1 MFRDPPQPISAETA
15 AENASLERATV
26 GIRKAYEGQAKCIL
40 NTERLKMM
48 KVHEALHFQG
58 HHIGRTNLLTGMR
71 EEYYISDLNS
81 SYKHDFIFRTVSM
94 SDTDTKYVSSKW
106 LISKKIN
113 LFLDRFISLTSSK
126 IPMVDQR
133 DLSEQNYRL
142 LSAGMDI
149 PKPHI
154 FAGTGDLLMSFPLH
168 WMFSLCSPLSEHPT
182 LSNIKNYRFWQTICN
197 KALLVTPS
205 TLNVGIL
212 LHKPVH
218 PLQRPLLNPLFQSKV
233 VLDPNGKPKGGHQS
247 LQSHAGP
254 ALRLP
259 TLLQSIMWSHPIL

>member
-1 MFRDPPQPISAETA
+1 MYRDPPQPTSAETA

-40 NTERLKMM
+40 NSERLKMM

-58 HHIGRTNLLTGMR
+58 HHKGRTNLLTGMR

-81 SYKHDFIFRTVSM
+81 SYKQEFIFRTDSM

-126 IPMVDQR
+126 IPLVDQR

-142 LSAGMDI
+142 LSAGLDI
-149 PKPHI
+149 PKPEKFVLPSIYIANMLYPSDVRLNHS
-154 FAGTGDLLMSFPLH
+154 GDPYICRNWRPANELS
-168 WMFSLCSPLSEHPT
+168 SPLDVFRLFSIIRA
-182 LSNIKNYRFWQTICN
+182 SNPEQHQEKRF
-197 KALLVTPS
+197 
-205 TLNVGIL
+205 
-212 LHKPVH
+212 
-218 PLQRPLLNPLFQSKV
+218 
-233 VLDPNGKPKGGHQS
+233 
-247 LQSHAGP
+247 
-254 ALRLP
+254 
-259 TLLQSIMWSHPIL
+259 